1 VSLVVV
7 VFVLSDG
14 ISWIPKYMYGSFWY
28 RIGIGWFL
36 YFMLCDWMYALKVVA
51 GIGLLLGQHV
61 MVHLGIPSSIP
72 VQWQNLSI
80 LLICGCMDLI
90 SFVIM
95 ARSSIFA
102 AEFIVYCD
110 VLSL

>member
-1 VSLVVV
+1 
-7 VFVLSDG
+7 
-14 ISWIPKYMYGSFWY
+14 MYGSFWCST
-28 RIGIGWFL
+28 GICWFL

-51 GIGLLLGQHV
+51 GIGLLFEQLV
-61 MVHLGIPSSIP
+61 MAHLGIPNSNP
-72 VQWQNLSI
+72 AQWQNLSI
-80 LLICGCMDLI
+80 LLIYSYMDLI

-95 ARSSIFA
+95 ARSSAYA